1 MSAATQSPAAA
12 AVEDKD
18 AEEDEDADAG
28 DAERQVLEH
37 VVDEFLQVVVDVDRR
52 SAEQYII
59 SHEMNLDAALGA
71 YFDDHAH

>member
-12 AVEDKD
+12 AVDDKD
-18 AEEDEDADAG
+18 EDAADAG

-59 SHEMNLDAALGA
+59 SHQMNVDAALGA
-71 YFDDHAH
+71 YFDDHAQ